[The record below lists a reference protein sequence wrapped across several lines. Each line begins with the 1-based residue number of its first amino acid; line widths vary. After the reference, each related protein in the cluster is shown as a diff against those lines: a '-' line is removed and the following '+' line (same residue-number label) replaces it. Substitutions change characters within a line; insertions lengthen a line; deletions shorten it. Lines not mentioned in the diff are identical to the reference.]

1 MKKLILY
8 LKNENDL
15 LREGR
20 GAVGDGGQGR
30 QEPRTDNDNIINNLM
45 DKINQL
51 TEEKERLQA
60 GIRTLKEMSTLADKT
75 PQDKQLW
82 ILKRTNAQMIEEK
95 KGLEDRIAHLQREI
109 LEKNLKIEELSK
121 RLGVVP
127 DFKPPVYTS
136 PAGPGP
142 APTRPSGDG
151 LHRNM
156 TWTEKLKQVFT

>member
-1 MKKLILY
+1 M
-8 LKNENDL
+8 LKD
-15 LREGR
+15 GR
-20 GAVGDGGQGR
+20 VGAGEAGNAR
-30 QEPRTDNDNIINNLM
+30 AEPKQDNDNIINNLM

-60 GIRTLKEMSTLADKT
+60 GIRTLKEMSSLNDKT

-82 ILKRTNAQMIEEK
+82 ILKRTNAQIMEEK

-121 RLGVVP
+121 RLGVAP
-127 DFKPPVYTS
+127 DIKQTVYQ
-136 PAGPGP
+136 PAQTVGR
-142 APTRPSGDG
+142 ANAEA